1 MIEEK
6 EELKIVA
13 LSTIGIYQR
22 GIEGTGT
29 IKIDKGTSR
38 KGAFIKVSFFKIL
51 SDLKGDTYQK

>member
-38 KGAFIKVSFFKIL
+38 KGAFIKVSF
-51 SDLKGDTYQK
+51 LKFYQT